1 MKTPSKTD
9 ITVLL
14 HAWSEGD
21 DSAQERLWPIIFQ
34 ELKHIARR
42 HMARER
48 PDHTLQ
54 SGALVNEA
62 YVRLV
67 DANDMHWSSR
77 TQFFA
82 MCARMMR
89 QILVDH
95 ARARHSKKR
104 PTHGR
109 KLSLDDIVLV
119 SKSKGEDLIALDD
132 ALKELAA
139 IDPRKCEVVELRFF
153 AGVSIEEAAEIL
165 KVSRL
170 TVIRDWNFA
179 RVWLREKMSPTI

>member
-1 MKTPSKTD
+1 VAPPSKTD
-9 ITVLL
+9 ITLL
-14 HAWSEGD
+14 LQAWSEGD
-21 DSAQERLWPIIFQ
+21 DSAQEKLWSIVFQ
-34 ELKHIARR
+34 ELKRMARR

-62 YVRLV
+62 YLRLV
-67 DANDMHWSSR
+67 DANDQHWSGR
-77 TQFFA
+77 TQFFG

-95 ARARHSKKR
+95 ARALHSKKR

-109 KLSLDDIVLV
+109 KVSLDDVVLV

-132 ALKELAA
+132 ALKALAA

-165 KVSRL
+165 NVSRL

-179 RVWLREKMSPTI
+179 RAWLRAKMDSPI